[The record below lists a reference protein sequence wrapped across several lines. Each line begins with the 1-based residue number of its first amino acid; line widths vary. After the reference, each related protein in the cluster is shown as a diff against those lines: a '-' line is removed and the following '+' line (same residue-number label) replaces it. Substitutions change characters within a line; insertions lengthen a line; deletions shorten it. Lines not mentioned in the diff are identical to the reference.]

1 VGLVELDSGVQSR
14 QPFQR
19 VDNKSRGV
27 IDKVFV
33 CDTFS
38 LSSLQSSRRST
49 HEPYCQCMF
58 KSRLAMRK
66 GLIQKDGGM
75 KGMGRMGGIC
85 ERQATVVV
93 GRPLG
98 TVIGGSILHSGQ

>member
-1 VGLVELDSGVQSR
+1 
-14 QPFQR
+14 
-19 VDNKSRGV
+19 
-27 IDKVFV
+27 
-33 CDTFS
+33 
-38 LSSLQSSRRST
+38 
-49 HEPYCQCMF
+49 MF